1 MYLYLFVFV
10 FMCMCLYFV
19 NIVFL
24 SQFYLSQSSRFCHYL
39 SQKNC
44 YVPCITMIISFL
56 HHNDYLSIFSNESC
70 TYECSIFW
78 RFLNLMIKSNLDTT
92 LSLLEYLLSCLWKQF
107 WNLPT
112 KGWGVQKRWKEV
124 LVDFLLSLTHFQAPS
139 YVRLLFLHGKN
150 FKTNRYSHLTK
161 RNSDRHLFLVF
172 GKQYFWI
179 WWYKKP
185 ITVKGFW
192 GQKEA

>member
-1 MYLYLFVFV
+1 MRSCVKFARRGKQHLLCNIHWVHCWYSCQQISIFGSLNFDSLKEHMRTKCGDTNHCFFWISLRTSTIICHFYLNVFVFV

-78 RFLNLMIKSNLDTT
+78 RFLNVVIKSNLDTT
-92 LSLLEYLLSCLWKQF
+92 LSLPEYLLSCL
-107 WNLPT
+107 
-112 KGWGVQKRWKEV
+112 
-124 LVDFLLSLTHFQAPS
+124 
-139 YVRLLFLHGKN
+139 
-150 FKTNRYSHLTK
+150 
-161 RNSDRHLFLVF
+161 
-172 GKQYFWI
+172 
-179 WWYKKP
+179 
-185 ITVKGFW
+185 
-192 GQKEA
+192 